1 MGSKIRKF
9 LVIIIFSLIPTILI
23 WSPFFLRVEK
33 FWGIPLKQDGMATI
47 VANYDGPLY
56 IVVAKTLYNP
66 ELVGSFGFN
75 LPSEYYAAHFPLFPY
90 LIKTFA
96 APFGFPYSLLF
107 VTLISS
113 ILAIY
118 FFYLFIQDFV
128 GKENALWVTFL
139 FSVFPARWLI
149 VRSVGSPEPLFLGLI
164 IASVYY
170 FRKKNYLLAG
180 IWGFLAQLT
189 KSPGILLFL
198 AFFLALFIP
207 DFKRLAAVTSK
218 NLAQKLDIK
227 KYLSIF
233 LIPAGLLLVFLL
245 YKVRLN
251 DFFAYF
257 HSGDNIHLFFPPFQI
272 FNYSQPWVGT
282 FWLEEI
288 IFVYLFSLIGLINL
302 IKKKETD
309 LAWIV
314 GIFFASTLFVSH
326 RDLIRYSLP
335 ILPFLFAAFS
345 ETLVKK
351 EFRIVFLVLAL
362 PIYLFSLAYISQN
375 VMPISDWAPLL

>member
-1 MGSKIRKF
+1 
-9 LVIIIFSLIPTILI
+9 
-23 WSPFFLRVEK
+23 
-33 FWGIPLKQDGMATI
+33 
-47 VANYDGPLY
+47 
-56 IVVAKTLYNP
+56 
-66 ELVGSFGFN
+66 
-75 LPSEYYAAHFPLFPY
+75 
-90 LIKTFA
+90 
-96 APFGFPYSLLF
+96 
-107 VTLISS
+107 
-113 ILAIY
+113 
-118 FFYLFIQDFV
+118 
-128 GKENALWVTFL
+128 
-139 FSVFPARWLI
+139 
-149 VRSVGSPEPLFLGLI
+149 
-164 IASVYY
+164 
-170 FRKKNYLLAG
+170 
-180 IWGFLAQLT
+180 
-189 KSPGILLFL
+189 LLFL
-198 AFFLALFIP
+198 AYFLALFIP

-227 KYLSIF
+227 KYISI
-233 LIPAGLLLVFLL
+233 LVIPAGLLLVFLL

-257 HSGDNIHLFFPPFQI
+257 HSGDNIHFFFPPFQI

-288 IFVYLFSLIGLINL
+288 IFIYLFGLTGLINL
-302 IKKKETD
+302 IKKKEID